1 MDWLIYKRRAHTLES
16 LRTSCVVLTLRGSVF
31 HLVSLGALNRPSKG
45 LGRALVGAGGPGTHR
60 SPPLGRWS
68 VEQTPSGAHGCFLP
82 EDSDEQEHLGQLRI
96 LGCELS
102 LDTDV
107 EVEGCSG
114 FATSLAARAI
124 PGLFLQSPWGL
135 CSSAVEAITMLHL
148 ALTLSI

>member
-1 MDWLIYKRRAHTLES
+1 M
-16 LRTSCVVLTLRGSVF
+16 
-31 HLVSLGALNRPSKG
+31 NRPSKG
-45 LGRALVGAGGPGTHR
+45 LGRALVGAWGPGTHR

-107 EVEGCSG
+107 PGFPVAQTVKNPPAVRETWVLPLGWEDPLEEGM
-114 FATSLAARAI
+114 ATHSSQYSW
-124 PGLFLQSPWGL
+124 PGESPWTKEPGGQKFMG
-135 CSSAVEAITMLHL
+135 SQRVRHD
-148 ALTLSI
+148 